1 MHHLFERHSSII
13 CHMVSCSQTEQEM
26 NFGVKDGIIWL
37 IIFLFKYFS
46 DIFYSKIHFIFPLSK
61 QKKMKNDW
69 RMSLKK
75 MMQTLIA
82 QMIFRLVFLWAQFGE
97 SWLSWYMVCMPLIF
111 LAPWFF
117 KCRLFSDGSSTEIF
131 FSGLFFRETDVL
143 NMQYIE
149 HVGFT

>member
-1 MHHLFERHSSII
+1 
-13 CHMVSCSQTEQEM
+13 M

-82 QMIFRLVFLWAQFGE
+82 QMIFCLG
-97 SWLSWYMVCMPLIF
+97 
-111 LAPWFF
+111 
-117 KCRLFSDGSSTEIF
+117 FSDYFGKKLGKHYHLLVQNSFLLPPLWMQTYDKLSTNVSQKDDANFNCSNELWHNGFFIPNFLSSI
-131 FSGLFFRETDVL
+131 L
-143 NMQYIE
+143 
-149 HVGFT
+149 

>member
-1 MHHLFERHSSII
+1 
-13 CHMVSCSQTEQEM
+13 M

-82 QMIFRLVFLWAQFGE
+82 QMIF
-97 SWLSWYMVCMPLIF
+97 C
-111 LAPWFF
+111 LA
-117 KCRLFSDGSSTEIF
+117 FSDYFGKKLGKHYHLLVQNSFLLPPLWMRTYDKLS
-131 FSGLFFRETDVL
+131 TDVSQKDDANFNCSNEL
-143 NMQYIE
+143 WHN
-149 HVGFT
+149 GFFIPNFLSSIL